1 MAAFLNLVCFAVL
14 IVVWAAAF
22 AELVSF
28 WE

>member
-1 MAAFLNLVCFAVL
+1 MAAFLNLACFAAL

-28 WE
+28 WD